1 MAEDSGGIKGI
12 PADVAFQAVNPS
24 AAGPEPPVESGVVRL
39 LMSRFCLLMTPM
51 PTVSF
56 VEAVTVP
63 ASEIAPVVA
72 EVRDLLRGRQRRQ
85 AAWSVASSDA
95 EMLAALRGHG
105 MTAYVEPPL
114 EPEYTSMALVQPP
127 LGRPSEDIVVRQAV
141 ELEDFLAIGALAEAI
156 LGLGADDQAGFV
168 ESLKRRHR
176 LQQEGRATMTGYVAL
191 LDGRLVGE
199 AQAML
204 TTTGTNLSGSSV
216 LPEAR
221 GRGVYRA
228 LVAARWDQAVGR
240 GKPALTVEAGSMSRP
255 ILERLGFVTVSHRL
269 MLCDRFD

>member
-1 MAEDSGGIKGI
+1 MAEDSVGVMGV
-12 PADVAFQAVNPS
+12 PADVAFQAINPS
-24 AAGPEPPVESGVVRL
+24 AAGPEPPVESGVVRVL
-39 LMSRFCLLMTPM
+39 TPRFCLLMTPM

-63 ASEIAPVVA
+63 ASEVAPVVA
-72 EVRDLLRGRQRRQ
+72 EVRDLLRARQRHQ
-85 AAWSVASSDA
+85 AAWELASSDA
-95 EMLAALRGHG
+95 EMLAALRGQG

-114 EPEYTSMALVQPP
+114 EPEYTSMALLQEP
-127 LGRPSEDIVVRQAV
+127 LGRPSPEIVVRQAV
-141 ELEDFLAIGALAEAI
+141 ELEDFLAIGALAEAM
-156 LGLGADDQAGFV
+156 LGLSAEDQAGFV
-168 ESLKRRHR
+168 ESLERRYR
-176 LQQEGRATMTGYVAL
+176 LQQEGRATMTGYLAL
-191 LDGRLVGE
+191 LDGRVVGE

-216 LPEAR
+216 LPDVR

-240 GKPALTVEAGSMSRP
+240 GRPALTVQAGSMSRP

-269 MLCDRFD
+269 ILCDRFD

>member
-1 MAEDSGGIKGI
+1 MAEDSVGVMGV
-12 PADVAFQAVNPS
+12 PADVAFQAINPA
-24 AAGPEPPVESGVVRL
+24 AAGPEPPVESGVVRVL
-39 LMSRFCLLMTPM
+39 TPRFCLLMTPM

-63 ASEIAPVVA
+63 ASEVAPVVA
-72 EVRDLLRGRQRRQ
+72 EVRDLLRARQRHQ
-85 AAWSVASSDA
+85 AAWELASSDA
-95 EMLAALRGHG
+95 EMLAALRGQG

-114 EPEYTSMALVQPP
+114 EPEYTSMALLQEP
-127 LGRPSEDIVVRQAV
+127 LGRPSPEIVVRQAV
-141 ELEDFLAIGALAEAI
+141 ELEDFLAIGVLAEAM
-156 LGLGADDQAGFV
+156 LGLSAEDQAGFV
-168 ESLKRRHR
+168 ESLKRRYR
-176 LQQEGRATMTGYVAL
+176 LQQEGRATMTGYLAL
-191 LDGRLVGE
+191 LDGRVVGE

-216 LPEAR
+216 LPDAR

-240 GKPALTVEAGSMSRP
+240 GRPALTVQAGSMSRP

-269 MLCDRFD
+269 ILCDRFD